1 MVREK
6 ILRLQLS
13 GIITLLR
20 KFKFTT
26 VSKLGLVSTLFIL
39 GTFIS
44 VFVFKNY
51 VGSENTIVNESQQ
64 IISMQK
70 GDLISEVSITGQLKF
85 SEVDSLKFFSTGKIS
100 NINVEEND
108 IVTKGTKL
116 AELEEI
122 KMAELRKNVAKS
134 KSDVAAAQYSLK
146 VSESQL
152 KEVMEELDTTSTGD
166 PNLIALKEK
175 SISDA
180 KINISKAEF
189 NLSFYLDS
197 GKQVDLDNAK
207 SNYDVAQYTKSNAS
221 KSLDIISS
229 QWETNIKPH
238 EDKII
243 ETKDDYLNELNKWF
257 GIGINE
263 KYLISLDDLL
273 KNWNT
278 DLHTIFNEST
288 ILRDKYLLPLDN
300 KSTDL
305 DELTIYGW
313 LHLSPETIGKEASS
327 SDIWIDCK
335 NTPNLPVKTMGTS
348 SITKTCIEKSI
359 NDYWDNYNQSI
370 KTLNEKNLE
379 KQKALDTAQSTNSSK
394 LSLYR
399 TAKQTYE
406 EILSR
411 SQTDK
416 EKQLKDQL
424 SVHKESLNN
433 LNEDLEKL
441 KNPTQLDIDILTLN
455 VKKFKESFNLKKA
468 ELSNAQALL
477 QNAEKILKG
486 AILIA
491 PYDGIITAILKQDGD
506 DITASQRILTIAN
519 PQTVE
524 FIGDVDEVDILYLSN
539 GLEAIIITDALRDIE
554 LTGKLNSVASAS
566 NSSGGVTTFSAKIDV
581 SIPSDVNLKDGLSAT
596 ARVITKAKYNINLIP
611 IQSLYGTFDNP
622 TVKVINNGQIT
633 EKNVEIGNSDSNWVE
648 VISGINSEDMIV
660 MEVPDIPTTD
670 IRGGP
675 PSAEQ
680 GNNNSRRQDN
690 K

>member
-1 MVREK
+1 M
-6 ILRLQLS
+6 RLQLS
-13 GIITLLR
+13 GIFNLLR

-26 VSKLGLVSTLFIL
+26 VGKLSLVSTFFIL
-39 GTFIS
+39 GTLTS
-44 VFVFKNY
+44 VYVFKNY

-85 SEVDSLKFFSTGKIS
+85 SEVDSLKFLSSGKIS
-100 NINVEEND
+100 SVFVDEND

-116 AELEEI
+116 AQLEEI
-122 KMAELRKNVAKS
+122 KMSELRKNVAKA
-134 KSDVAAAQYSLK
+134 KSDIAAAKYSLK

-152 KEVMEELDTTSTGD
+152 KEVIEELDTTSEGD
-166 PNLIALKEK
+166 SNLIALKEK
-175 SISDA
+175 AISDA

-189 NLSFYLDS
+189 NLAFYLDS

-207 SNYDVAQYTKSNAS
+207 SNHEVALYTKNNAS
-221 KSLDIISS
+221 KSLDITTS

-238 EDKII
+238 EEKII

-257 GIGINE
+257 GIEKND
-263 KYLISLDDLL
+263 KYLVSLNDLL
-273 KNWNT
+273 KKWNT
-278 DLHTIFNEST
+278 DLHKIFNEST

-305 DELTIYGW
+305 NELTIYGW
-313 LHLSPETIGKEASS
+313 LHLSPETIGKESS
-327 SDIWIDCK
+327 SSQIWIDCK
-335 NTPNLPVKTMGTS
+335 NTPNLPIQTIGTS
-348 SITKTCIEKSI
+348 SIAKTCIEKSLE
-359 NDYWDNYNQSI
+359 DYWDRYIQSI

-379 KQKALDTAQSTNSSK
+379 KQKAIDTAQSTYSSK

-399 TAKQTYE
+399 TAKQIYE

-416 EKQLKDQL
+416 EKQLRDQL
-424 SVHKESLNN
+424 LVHKESLNN
-433 LNEDLEKL
+433 LKDDLDNLE
-441 KNPTQLDIDILTLN
+441 NPTQLDIDILTLN
-455 VKKFKESFNLKKA
+455 VTKFQESVNLKKA
-468 ELSNAQALL
+468 ELSNSEALL
-477 QNAEKILKG
+477 ENAEKILNG
-486 AILIA
+486 AILVA
-491 PYDGIITAILKQDGD
+491 PYDGIITEIFKTDGD
-506 DITASQRILTIAN
+506 NITAVQSIITIAN

-524 FIGDVDEVDILYLSN
+524 FIGDVDEVDILYLSS
-539 GLEAIIITDALRDIE
+539 GLEAVIITDALRDIK
-554 LTGKLNSVASAS
+554 LAGKLNSVASAS
-566 NSSGGVTTFSAKIDV
+566 NSSGGVTTFTAKIDV
-581 SIPSDVNLKDGLSAT
+581 SIPSSINLKDGLSAT

-680 GNNNSRRQDN
+680 RNNNSRQDN

>member
-39 GTFIS
+39 GTFTS

-85 SEVDSLKFFSTGKIS
+85 SEVDSLKFLSSGKIS
-100 NINVEEND
+100 SVFVDEND

-116 AELEEI
+116 AQLEEI
-122 KMAELRKNVAKS
+122 KMAELRKNVARS

-152 KEVMEELDTTSTGD
+152 KEVIEELDTTSTGD

-229 QWETNIKPH
+229 QWETNIKTH

-243 ETKDDYLNELNKWF
+243 ETKDDYINELNKWF

-273 KNWNT
+273 KKWNT

-335 NTPNLPVKTMGTS
+335 NTPNLPVKTIGTS

-359 NDYWDNYNQSI
+359 NDYWDNYKQSI

-379 KQKALDTAQSTNSSK
+379 KQKL
-394 LSLYR
+394 
-399 TAKQTYE
+399 
-406 EILSR
+406 
-411 SQTDK
+411 
-416 EKQLKDQL
+416 
-424 SVHKESLNN
+424 
-433 LNEDLEKL
+433 
-441 KNPTQLDIDILTLN
+441 
-455 VKKFKESFNLKKA
+455 
-468 ELSNAQALL
+468 
-477 QNAEKILKG
+477 
-486 AILIA
+486 
-491 PYDGIITAILKQDGD
+491 
-506 DITASQRILTIAN
+506 
-519 PQTVE
+519 
-524 FIGDVDEVDILYLSN
+524 
-539 GLEAIIITDALRDIE
+539 
-554 LTGKLNSVASAS
+554 
-566 NSSGGVTTFSAKIDV
+566 
-581 SIPSDVNLKDGLSAT
+581 
-596 ARVITKAKYNINLIP
+596 
-611 IQSLYGTFDNP
+611 
-622 TVKVINNGQIT
+622 
-633 EKNVEIGNSDSNWVE
+633 
-648 VISGINSEDMIV
+648 
-660 MEVPDIPTTD
+660 
-670 IRGGP
+670 
-675 PSAEQ
+675 
-680 GNNNSRRQDN
+680 
-690 K
+690 